1 MLLIVA
7 GILSCSL
14 ALYHLVLPYH
24 MGWRRGLDGVPDS
37 LVWAL
42 FALNFSWSVLVL
54 LAGTLVIHAA
64 TLGPGAG
71 SYARRTVFTVGLFW
85 AIHGVYT
92 WLHPLPLPSA
102 LVWLRYVLGL
112 FPAAVVVLHW
122 LPLALYRGRT
132 PEGRAS
138 AGA

>member
-64 TLGPGAG
+64 TLGPGASSG
-71 SYARRTVFTVGLFW
+71 DGGMVELWRLEYRSTQERR
-85 AIHGVYT
+85 
-92 WLHPLPLPSA
+92 
-102 LVWLRYVLGL
+102 
-112 FPAAVVVLHW
+112 
-122 LPLALYRGRT
+122 
-132 PEGRAS
+132 
-138 AGA
+138 